1 MPAHRPEE
9 LDLLLA
15 EGSNAGQVDPLV
27 ALYEPEAVLI
37 CSGQV
42 ATGTHA
48 IREVFRARGIGHP
61 SLRLQVKT
69 IAQAGDMALTSA
81 KWDALGPDG
90 SPIDSIYSVEVSR
103 RQADGT
109 WRFVIDVMNLE
120 WLKRTDT

>member
-27 ALYEPEAVLI
+27 TLYEPEAVLI

-42 ATGTHA
+42 ARGTQA
-48 IREVFRARGIGHP
+48 IREVFRARGIDHP

-69 IAQAGDMALTSA
+69 IAQTGDMALTSA

-90 SPIDSIYSVEVSR
+90 SPADSIYSVEVSR